1 MHLEKHLDA
10 IKACR
15 FCFMCR
21 HLDPVGNVTF
31 READTPRGR
40 ALICDRIRMDPAN
53 LKNADF
59 IDTLYRS
66 ALSAANRFHCVS
78 HYDEAGLVLEARQD
92 VAEAGLAP
100 APVKALAQTL
110 EEVRFVVKG
119 KGSVLYFGEKPELY
133 PGCKVITGKD
143 PGKAL
148 EVLGFAKLS
157 LAVFDKFAKAV
168 EASKC
173 RTLVVAEPSS
183 YDFLRDRLPGVQVI
197 HCAEHLLAADVKAGR
212 ARKAV
217 YLESDFLKN
226 YCGNPSA
233 PRDLLKKAG
242 YALQPFGTNAEESYA
257 VGEGAV
263 VYDALNPALCEQLCK
278 RVYGL
283 AGAAKKTLFITA
295 SAYVRDTLKK
305 YNPKF
310 DIITIE
316 EAVAQS
322 QA

>member
-1 MHLEKHLDA
+1 MHIEKHLDA
-10 IKACR
+10 ISACR

-40 ALICDRIRMDPAN
+40 ALICDRIRMDKTD
-53 LKNADF
+53 LQNADF
-59 IDTLYRS
+59 VETLYRS

-78 HYDEAGLVLEARQD
+78 HYDETGLVLAARQD
-92 VAEAGLAP
+92 AVEAGLAP
-100 APVKALAQTL
+100 ERVKALAQSL
-110 EEVRFVVKG
+110 EKASFAVKG
-119 KGSVLYFGEKPELY
+119 KGRVLYFGQKPELY

-148 EVLGFAKLS
+148 EVLGFTQAS
-157 LAVFDKFAKAV
+157 QAVLDRFAKAV
-168 EASKC
+168 EASNCK
-173 RTLVVAEPSS
+173 TLVVAEPSA
-183 YDFLRDRLPGVQVI
+183 YDFLKDKLAGVKVV
-197 HCAEHLLAADVKAGR
+197 HCAEHLLAADVKPGR
-212 ARKAV
+212 SRKAV

-242 YALQPFGTNAEESYA
+242 YALQPFGTNSEESYTA
-257 VGEGAV
+257 GEGAV
-263 VYDALNPALCEQLCK
+263 IYDALNPALCEQLCT
-278 RVYGL
+278 RVYSL
-283 AGAAKKTLFITA
+283 AGTKKTLFITA
-295 SAYVRDTLKK
+295 SDTVRNTLKK

-310 DIITIE
+310 EIITIE
-316 EAVAQS
+316 EAVALS